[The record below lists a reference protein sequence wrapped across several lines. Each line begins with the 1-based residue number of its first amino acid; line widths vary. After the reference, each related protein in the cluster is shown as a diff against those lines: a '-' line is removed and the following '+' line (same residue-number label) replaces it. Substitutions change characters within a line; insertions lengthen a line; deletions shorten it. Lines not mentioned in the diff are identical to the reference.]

1 MKNMNNSLTPS
12 IPAISTVGATVANA
26 AQPAATGGKATPVS
40 SGMKRFLFDTWYGA
54 LALWGGTSGV
64 FLAFLAFDVFLPGC
78 LPRALGAS
86 LGKTLFLLALLSGVL
101 FFIAWV
107 VSLARRHWKRAL
119 LQAFLGLGL
128 LAWVLCALLAV
139 LIAAD
144 LGLGIRYG

>member
-1 MKNMNNSLTPS
+1 
-12 IPAISTVGATVANA
+12 
-26 AQPAATGGKATPVS
+26 
-40 SGMKRFLFDTWYGA
+40 MKRCLFDTWYGA